1 MSISRTASGRIGSV
15 PAESFSRTAGG
26 KYPTWFGPSDA
37 PLFGTVH
44 VPAGGRA
51 RGGVVLC
58 PALGKEQVDSYRG
71 MTLLAQKLCAD
82 GLLVLRFD
90 YAGTGDSWGDQD
102 RPGAVDR
109 WQRSIVDAV
118 DYVRGCGVADV
129 GLVGLRVG
137 ALLACS
143 VADECGPLTTVTLW
157 DPVVRGRSYLH
168 EQRALYSVSVTTD
181 SDADPRVSIIGAV
194 LHPDSAADFSALD
207 AASATTDAAVLV
219 ATRPERG
226 DSKPV
231 RRLVEALSAHEHTL
245 SAHEDFLE
253 PSDFEVIMPF
263 ADIAYLARWT
273 ASNFPTE
280 PTADV
285 EVALRTHYTV
295 DGIDESIEYLGEQ
308 QLFAIRSSSDRCL
321 PGGPTVVF
329 YPTANEHRVG
339 PVRMW
344 VELARLLPEF
354 GVSTVRF
361 DRRGTGES
369 GAVTDGELT
378 RLYSP
383 EGNEDALTA
392 LHRSGTTPDNVLVAG
407 MCSGSW
413 YSSYAAR
420 EVGAR
425 AAVLLNTLDWT
436 TRRLEFVKRSS
447 MHTEETGLRARA
459 LDRLHHWGVRV
470 KSAMQPRIPYA
481 LWIWLGRRG
490 LIQVPEI
497 SLRLL
502 SDRQVRTHVL
512 LSPTDA
518 TWFETNRGPEGMR
531 RLQRRA
537 SAPTVTKFESGD
549 HSLYGRD
556 LRENVRA
563 ELLAATSAAF
573 DIEIAAPSPPVTVGR
588 VRL

>member
-1 MSISRTASGRIGSV
+1 MNSSRTAPRRIGSV
-15 PAESFSRTAGG
+15 PAESSSRTAGG
-26 KYPTWFGPSDA
+26 KYPKWFGPADS

-44 VPAGGRA
+44 VPSGGRA

-58 PALGKEQVDSYRG
+58 PPLGKEQVDSYRG
-71 MTLLAQKLCAD
+71 MTLLAQKLCAQ

-90 YAGTGDSWGDQD
+90 YRGTGDSWGDQD
-102 RPGAVDR
+102 RPDAVAH
-109 WQRSIVDAV
+109 WQRSIVEAV
-118 DYVRGCGVADV
+118 AYVRGCGVNDV

-143 VADECGPLTTVTLW
+143 VAAECGPLTAMTLW

-207 AASATTDAAVLV
+207 AAKTRTDAPVLV
-219 ATRPERG
+219 ATRAERA
-226 DSKPV
+226 DTKPV
-231 RRLVEALSAHEHTL
+231 RRVVETL
-245 SAHEDFLE
+245 SAQEHILTAHDDFLE
-253 PSDFEVIMPF
+253 PSDFEVVIPTS
-263 ADIAYLARWT
+263 DISYLATWT
-273 ASNFPTE
+273 ASKFPAT
-280 PTADV
+280 PAADV
-285 EVALRTHYTV
+285 AVERRSLSVV
-295 DGIDESIEYLGEQ
+295 EGIQESIEYLGAQ
-308 QLFAIRSSSDRCL
+308 QLFAIRSSSDLCL
-321 PGGPTVVF
+321 PGGPTVVL

-344 VELARLLPEF
+344 VELARLLPRF
-354 GVSTVRF
+354 GVATVRF

-369 GAVTDGELT
+369 GTVADTELT
-378 RLYSP
+378 RLYSDV
-383 EGNEDALTA
+383 GNEDALTA
-392 LHRSGTTPDNVLVAG
+392 VRQSGSTPDNVLVAG

-413 YSSYAAR
+413 YSSFAAR
-420 EVGAR
+420 ELGVR

-447 MHTEETGLRARA
+447 MHIEETGLKARA
-459 LDRLHHWGVRV
+459 LDRLHHWGVRT
-470 KSAMQPRIPYA
+470 KNALQPRIPYA

-497 SLRLL
+497 SLRIL
-502 SDRQVRTHVL
+502 SDRRVQTRVL
-512 LSPTDA
+512 LSPSDTA
-518 TWFETNRGPEGMR
+518 WFEANRGPEGMR
-531 RLQRRA
+531 RLQRR
-537 SAPTVTKFESGD
+537 SSVPTVTSFESGD

-563 ELLAATSAAF
+563 ELLAATAAAF
-573 DIEIAAPSPPVTVGR
+573 DLEITAPSPPVAVGR